1 MIVTAN
7 TLSSVNYVT
16 GTWKTELGLWFSSI
30 YVLQNYA
37 YDPVVGNAE
46 LTSTNITIAWYLCL
60 YHTFNLLIKV
70 YG

>member
-30 YVLQNYA
+30 YVLQSFAYA
-37 YDPVVGNAE
+37 EVDGKPE
-46 LTSTNITIAWYLCL
+46 LTQLNIEIGWYLVI
-60 YHTFNLLIKV
+60 YHSFNLLLKC